1 MIKNKILV
9 VGAGLAGATAARV
22 AAEAGYHV
30 DVIDVRPHVAGNAF
44 DYQNDQGIRVHKYGP
59 HIFHT
64 NNQTVFAFLSRFTL
78 WVDYQH
84 RVKALLAN
92 GAYVTLPPNQTTRAI
107 VGDENLINTFFRPY
121 TRKMWGVEIEELDPS
136 ILSRVSVRD
145 DDNELYFP
153 NDQFQAMPKYGYTR
167 LVENMLDHPEIV
179 VELSMQFDQKM
190 EANYDHVFNSMPID
204 VYYDFCHGE
213 LPYRSIKFETLTLP
227 LPRVLPAPTVNFTH
241 DGPHT
246 RVTEWKLFPGHGSNT
261 QQTTLTFETP
271 CDYKENN
278 FERYY
283 PVKDIHGENRRRYD
297 KYKKI
302 TNHKV
307 TFIGR
312 CGLYVYVDMHQA
324 VSSTAATVNRALKI
338 TSNGW

>member
-1 MIKNKILV
+1 MINNKILV

-30 DVIDVRPHVAGNAF
+30 DVIDARPHVAGNAF

-64 NNQTVFAFLSRFTL
+64 NNQIVFSFLSRFTS

-84 RVKALLAN
+84 RVKALLAD
-92 GAYVTLPPNQTTRAI
+92 GSYVTLPPNRATRAI

-136 ILSRVSVRD
+136 ILSRVPVRN

-153 NDQFQAMPKYGYTR
+153 NDQFQAMPQYGYTR

-179 VELSMQFDQKM
+179 VELSTQFDKKM
-190 EANYDHVFNSMPID
+190 EAEYHHVFNSMPID

-213 LPYRSIKFETLTLP
+213 LPYRSIKFEAVTLP
-227 LPRVLPAPTVNFTH
+227 LPRVLPTPTVNFTH
-241 DGPHT
+241 DGPYT
-246 RVTEWKLFPGHGSNT
+246 RVTEWKLFPDHGSNT
-261 QQTTLTFETP
+261 QQTTLTFEIP

-283 PVKDIHGENRRRYD
+283 PVKDIHGENRRRYE
-297 KYKKI
+297 KYRKI
-302 TNHKV
+302 MNHKV

-324 VSSTAATVNRALKI
+324 VSSAAATVSRKLKI
-338 TSNGW
+338 VANGW